1 MQAKQG
7 PRKRGPKPRPKT
19 APMSKYRRKTAN
31 LRERQRM
38 GEINVAFEKLREK
51 LPGPLQIANTGGPAS
66 PGKNTHYSF
75 LIHGFHK
82 GRAKKRK

>member
-1 MQAKQG
+1 MREIINYSLQAKQG

-51 LPGPLQIANTGGPAS
+51 LPGPLQIANTGGSAS
-66 PGKNTHYSF
+66 PGKKYT
-75 LIHGFHK
+75 LG
-82 GRAKKRK
+82 